1 MGPVEVG
8 ALVAAGAVAG
18 VMNAVAGGGT
28 ILTFP
33 ALLAFGMPAVTANA
47 TSTLAL
53 VVGMVGSAWGYR
65 SHMEAIRPWL
75 ARFGIVSVIGG
86 LLGAWLLTVTPEEAF
101 SRLVPFLLL
110 LATVLFMAQ
119 GPVKRWIGRPHEAG
133 AAGAGTMLAQFL
145 VSVYGGYFGAG
156 IGILMLAVFG
166 LMGFES
172 IHRMNALK
180 TVLAA
185 AINLVASF
193 YFAWSGLIE
202 WPQALVLTLG
212 ATVGYFAGAHYSQ
225 KIPETWVRRVITAIG
240 LGLSGVFFWR
250 QFAG

>member
-1 MGPVEVG
+1 MSSIEVG
-8 ALVAAGAVAG
+8 ALMIAGVVAG
-18 VMNAVAGGGT
+18 MMNAVAGGGT

-33 ALLAFGMPAVTANA
+33 ALLAFGMPAIAANA

-53 VVGMVGSAWGYR
+53 VVGILGSAFGYR
-65 SHMEAIRPWL
+65 SHMTAIRPWL
-75 ARFGIVSVIGG
+75 ARFGVVSLAGG
-86 LLGAWLLTVTPEEAF
+86 LLGAWLLTVTSEEAF

-110 LATVLFMAQ
+110 LATMLFMAQ
-119 GPVKRWIGRPHEAG
+119 GPVKRWIGRPHEAR
-133 AAGAGTMLAQFL
+133 AAGLSSMAAQFF

-166 LMGFES
+166 FMGFQS

-185 AINLVASF
+185 VINLAASV
-193 YFAWSGLIE
+193 YFASSGLIK
-202 WPQALVLTLG
+202 WPQAFVLTMG
-212 ATVGYFAGAHYSQ
+212 ATAGYFAGAHYSQ
-225 KIPETWVRRVITAIG
+225 KIPEIWVRRVITTIG
-240 LGLSGVFFWR
+240 LGLSGIFFWR